1 MRFQTQF
8 LKNDAFDEMQDIVT
22 GPILQYRQYQNV
34 YTETQINDYMQQQQF
49 VALAGGD
56 DDLKKIGKQQ

>member
-1 MRFQTQF
+1 
-8 LKNDAFDEMQDIVT
+8 MQDIVT